1 MRCLIIEDDPV
12 ARAIIE
18 AHARRAGLDVVATAA
33 DADAARRAS
42 GATSFDVAFSDI
54 ELPDGSGLDLA
65 RALTEQAEVVL
76 VTARERYAV
85 DAFALGAADY
95 LLKPVD
101 FERFEQA
108 VERVRQL
115 AAGRPAAPDAAGGGL
130 LPDGPVFLRSGG
142 ELVRVDLRS
151 VSRVEAD
158 KDYVRLHG
166 PGVRVLSSMKE
177 MEARLPAPF
186 VRVHRSHI
194 VRLDRVEAVAEAGVV
209 VAGDA
214 VPVGASYRAAL
225 ADRLP
230 TL

>member
-18 AHARRAGLDVVATAA
+18 AHARRAGLEVVATAA
-33 DADAARRAS
+33 DADEARRVS

-65 RALTEQAEVVL
+65 RTLTEQAEVVL

-115 AAGRPAAPDAAGGGL
+115 AAGRPDAPAEDGL

-194 VRLDRVEAVAEAGVV
+194 VRLDRVEAVTEAGVV
-209 VAGDA
+209 VGGDA
-214 VPVGASYRAAL
+214 VPVGASYRSAL